1 MTQRIWTIVDE
12 TTGLPAI
19 TVTADTDMKGVA
31 SDVAINWFPAAKSEA
46 LISVLSQANLWLAQ
60 NGVS

>member
-19 TVTADTDMKGVA
+19 TVTADTDMRGLA
-31 SDVAINWFPAAKSEA
+31 TDVAINWFTVQKSEN
-46 LISVLSQANLWLAQ
+46 LIAVLSQANLWLES
-60 NGVS
+60 NGGV